1 MSPPPARR
9 TAAEPVHTAGTSRQQ
24 EDHGNREADQ
34 QSVLLATA
42 RVKVISPRGF
52 TTKARALIDQGSEVS
67 FISEQLVNQLHLQR
81 RASTVELVGISGIKS
96 GHTRGIVS
104 VILQA
109 SHGTYQ
115 LQLNAHILK
124 KLTAIIPS
132 FSCSSARIGSL
143 QNLHLADPHYL
154 RPGPIAII
162 LGADNYG
169 RIIMDEVVKSE
180 QSRVVGQR
188 TVFGWILSGPIECTN
203 CSIKVSLS
211 AVRESSNEQLL
222 ELLQKFWVQEGLPNE
237 RSSTSELSP
246 DEYECE
252 MHFRA
257 THSRDNTGRYIV
269 RLPLKTSAA
278 ALGES
283 KFKAARQLKSIVS
296 RLNTDQAYSQLYRE
310 FINKYAALGHMR
322 IAPETP
328 EPVPAYYLP
337 HHGVLREEAI
347 TTKLRVVFNG
357 SSPSSSGMSL
367 NDILYSGEKLENDAM
382 VILTWMRRH
391 RLVFGTDIVK
401 MFRQIRVHQDDWD
414 LQRILWID
422 ENQQPVTYQLTT
434 RQKTVSRRSQG
445 NYKGFAMQEASLYRS
460 GAAIVQR
467 LCMSW
472 AYQRKKKLSSSRS
485 QSPRYLDCVG
495 INPPTH
501 SDEYIQRWK
510 IFRENLN
517 DLDRV
522 TVPRWLRISTETLNI
537 QIHGFADA
545 STVAMS
551 TVVYIRTKTINDS
564 TSTVLA
570 CAKTKVAPLKR
581 MTIPRLELTAAL
593 LLTQLV
599 ASTKQMLQLDQVDTY
614 LWADS
619 SVALAWIRSHAS
631 RWKDFVHN
639 RVVKIQETLP
649 NATWRH
655 VSGKENPADCASRAI
670 DIPEVAR
677 EAKPAPAHPV
687 AIKINEIAELLNKYQ
702 TMAKLLAVT
711 ATVNRAIDRF
721 RRQPMPPGPV
731 LTTREL
737 NDARLFWSRL
747 TTLVIE
753 EAHHKTLHGGTQLT
767 LAYTRQ
773 RYWIIGGRG
782 TVRAYIQRCAIC
794 TRHRGRQAQ
803 QPMGPLPATRFPPA
817 RAFLHTG
824 VDYAGPFT
832 ILKWRPTNAQSGDN
846 STTFVGAAEVLD
858 KIYHRASRKN
868 QQVQA
873 ALATNGT
880 QWSFSPPRA
889 PHFGGQWEAA
899 VKSTKYH
906 LRRVLGTTTLTFEE
920 LNSVVIQIEACL
932 NSRPICRM
940 SDDPD
945 DLQVLTPG
953 HFLIGEP
960 LQLIPKP
967 SIIDKNPSNL
977 QRWNLVTQLT
987 QQFWFRWA
995 KECLQRYQA
1004 IYKWTHREENI
1015 KVGDMV
1021 LMIDENYPLA
1031 QWPIGRVI
1039 AIRPGADGLTKVAT
1053 IRTAKAEVPRQ
1064 ADGSPIIQNIR
1075 TIYTELDR
1083 PITKL
1088 CLLPSDPPPP
1098 DQPPDD
1104 DAEEA
1109 QQD

>member
-1 MSPPPARR
+1 MAPA
-9 TAAEPVHTAGTSRQQ
+9 PVHQ
-24 EDHGNREADQ
+24 
-34 QSVLLATA
+34 
-42 RVKVISPRGF
+42 
-52 TTKARALIDQGSEVS
+52 
-67 FISEQLVNQLHLQR
+67 
-81 RASTVELVGISGIKS
+81 
-96 GHTRGIVS
+96 
-104 VILQA
+104 
-109 SHGTYQ
+109 
-115 LQLNAHILK
+115 
-124 KLTAIIPS
+124 
-132 FSCSSARIGSL
+132 
-143 QNLHLADPHYL
+143 
-154 RPGPIAII
+154 
-162 LGADNYG
+162 
-169 RIIMDEVVKSE
+169 
-180 QSRVVGQR
+180 
-188 TVFGWILSGPIECTN
+188 
-203 CSIKVSLS
+203 
-211 AVRESSNEQLL
+211 
-222 ELLQKFWVQEGLPNE
+222 
-237 RSSTSELSP
+237 
-246 DEYECE
+246 
-252 MHFRA
+252 
-257 THSRDNTGRYIV
+257 
-269 RLPLKTSAA
+269 
-278 ALGES
+278 
-283 KFKAARQLKSIVS
+283 
-296 RLNTDQAYSQLYRE
+296 
-310 FINKYAALGHMR
+310 
-322 IAPETP
+322 
-328 EPVPAYYLP
+328 
-337 HHGVLREEAI
+337 
-347 TTKLRVVFNG
+347 
-357 SSPSSSGMSL
+357 
-367 NDILYSGEKLENDAM
+367 NDAM
-382 VILTWMRRH
+382 LILTWMRRH

-434 RQKTVSRRSQG
+434 VTYGLNCSPWLSLRVLQQLAEDEGHRFPAAVETVTRGRYVDHIYGGAETEDGLKEIATQLQGLCHAGGFSLQKWSSNCPEALHELGLSTDEEIIQFEESVTKVLGLCWHQSTDTFRYKSKDFNTATITKRVVSSEIAQIFDPLGFIAPVVVQG
-445 NYKGFAMQEASLYRS
+445 KILLQDLWRLKLKWDDPFPDES
-460 GAAIVQR
+460 VQ
-467 LCMSW
+467 C
-472 AYQRKKKLSSSRS
+472 
-485 QSPRYLDCVG
+485 
-495 INPPTH
+495 
-501 SDEYIQRWK
+501 WK
-510 IFRENLN
+510 TFRENLN

-522 TVPRWLRISTETLNI
+522 TVSRWLRISTETLNI

-551 TVVYIRTKTINDS
+551 AVVYIRTKTINDS
-564 TSTVLA
+564 TSTVLV

-599 ASTKQMLQLDQVDTY
+599 ASTKKMLQLDQVDTY
-614 LWADS
+614 LWSDS

-655 VSGKENPADCASRAI
+655 VSGKENPADCASRGISPSQLEDHQLWWSGPEWINQDPEEWPQSSIDAPAM

-687 AIKINEIAELLNKYQ
+687 AIKINEIAELLNRYQ

-711 ATVNRAIDRF
+711 ATITQHQYFGPAIRVLQRNHQLPRNHQLAKLTPTLDNERIM
-721 RRQPMPPGPV
+721 RLGGRLKNSQLNPDEIHPIILPRQ
-731 LTTREL
+731 
-737 NDARLFWSRL
+737 SRL

-753 EAHHKTLHGGTQLT
+753 EAHRKTLHGGTQLT

-803 QPMGPLPATRFPPA
+803 QQMGQLPATRISPA
-817 RAFLHTG
+817 RAFLHTA
-824 VDYAGPFT
+824 VMYSD
-832 ILKWRPTNAQSGDN
+832 NA
-846 STTFVGAAEVLD
+846 TTFVGAAEVLE
-858 KIYHRASRKN
+858 KIYHRTSREN

-889 PHFGGQWEAA
+889 PHFGGKWEAA

-932 NSRPICRM
+932 NSRPICPM

-960 LQLIPKP
+960 LQLIPEP
-967 SIIDKNPSNL
+967 SIIDKNPSKL

-987 QQFWFRWA
+987 QQFWSRWA

-1021 LMIDENYPLA
+1021 LMIDENYPPA

-1039 AIRPGADGLTKVAT
+1039 ATRLGADGLTRVAT

-1064 ADGSPIIQNIR
+1064 ADGLPIIENIR

-1098 DQPPDD
+1098 EQPPDD
-1104 DAEEA
+1104 DAEED